1 MINETTTPTKDPVA
15 VKITCTPKWMLWD
28 AKYEIFVGET
38 LIGNG
43 SIKKGGGGA
52 LELEPGDYELSKR
65 HGKYHQVFEITIT
78 SGSPNSLEL
87 TYIRSEGYWTCSSNT
102 LDKYFR
108 WQMR

>member
-15 VKITCTPKWMLWD
+15 VKITCPRNGCCD

-43 SIKKGGGGA
+43 TIKKGGGGA
-52 LELEPGDYELSKR
+52 LELEPGDYELSMR
-65 HGKYHQVFEITIT
+65 HRKYHQVFEITIT